1 MKILFHLGHPA
12 HYHLFKNTFEFLK
25 NQGHQ
30 PLVLI
35 KKKDVLEEL
44 LNSESV
50 PFISLLP
57 KGRSDSRLGIALGLL
72 KADLRM
78 FIYCIKNRP
87 DLMVGTSIVNSHVG
101 KVLNIP
107 VINVNEDDADVV
119 PLYAKLS
126 YPWAN
131 VILSPDSCINGKWES
146 KTIKYHSYHE
156 LAYLHPDNFTPDRN
170 IVKKYTD
177 PSKPFFV
184 LRFAKLTA
192 HHDKGISGFE
202 TDTIE
207 KLIEVLKPHGKII
220 ITSEKKINPKFDEF
234 RLAVNAIDMHH
245 LLAFANLFIGDSQTM
260 AAEAGV
266 LGTPFIRFND
276 FVGKISYLNDLEN
289 NYELGYGFKTIEK
302 EQMLK
307 KVKSL
312 VKNPELKITFQE
324 KRIKMLSEKINLAK
338 FFSWFIEDYPN
349 SKKVI
354 RENSDFQYNFK

>member
-1 MKILFHLGHPA
+1 MKVLFHLGHPA
-12 HYHLFKNTFEFLK
+12 HYHLFKNIIATLK
-25 NQGHQ
+25 QQGHH
-30 PLVLI
+30 PTVLI

-44 LNSESV
+44 LISESI
-50 PFISLLP
+50 PYKSLLP
-57 KGRSDSRLGIALGLL
+57 KGRNDSRMGIAIGLL

-78 FIYCIKNRP
+78 FIYCIRNRP

-101 KVLNIP
+101 KILNIP
-107 VINVNEDDADVV
+107 VINVNEDDANVV

-131 VILSPDSCINGKWES
+131 VILSPDSCINGKWKN

-156 LAYLHPDNFTPDRN
+156 LAYLHPDNFVPDKN
-170 IVKKYTD
+170 IEKKYTD

-207 KLIEVLKPHGKII
+207 KLIEVLRPHGKII

-234 RLAVNAIDMHH
+234 CLAVNAIDMHH

-266 LGTPFIRFND
+266 MGTPFIRFND
-276 FVGKISYLNDLEN
+276 FVEKISYLNDLEN
-289 NYELGYGFKTIEK
+289 IYELGYGFKTTDMDK
-302 EQMLK
+302 MLNKVKDLVHNPEIK
-307 KVKSL
+307 KV
-312 VKNPELKITFQE
+312 FQE
-324 KRIKMLSEKINLAK
+324 RRTKMLSEKINLSK
-338 FFSWFIEDYPN
+338 FLSWFIQDYPQ
-349 SKKVI
+349 SKNI
-354 RENSDFQYNFK
+354 MRENPDYQYKFK